1 MNAETKATQAR
12 PEEMRASLSEI
23 LRDHG
28 VSPTHQR
35 IEIARALFSRMTHL
49 SADQVLA
56 AVNQRHAETSKAT
69 VYNTLKLFVEK
80 GLVREVIVD
89 PTKVFYD
96 PNTAPHHHFYDVETG
111 EITDIDGDRI
121 SILGLPALPEGKVA
135 AGVDLIIRIRASA

>member
-1 MNAETKATQAR
+1 MQHAAEHRNQLTD
-12 PEEMRASLSEI
+12 L
-23 LRDHG
+23 LREHG
-28 VSPTHQR
+28 IGPTHQR
-35 IEIARALFSRMTHL
+35 VEIARALFSRMTHL

-56 AVNQRHAETSKAT
+56 AVNARHAETSKAT

-111 EITDIDGDRI
+111 EITDIDADRI
-121 SILGLPALPEGKVA
+121 AIAGLPSPPPGKVA
-135 AGVDLIIRIRASA
+135 AGLDLIIRIRSA